1 MEYLA
6 GQKFGHE
13 RPNAAT
19 IEHICPRKLGGSN
32 EESNLTVRCNLCNRA
47 SGHSMNEW
55 LQYHK
60 HNPPW
65 CEKEQ
70 MRLRQQKATT
80 TTKANNPNIK
90 NCLTL
95 PDLPIKFD
103 KLIQIINIT
112 FLKSNFSKQSQIIVG
127 KYRLDLNSRKIIL
140 ENKNLSLTE
149 RETNLIIFI
158 NKQGNVGIKEL
169 QEKVWDYSNDLETH
183 TVETHIYRL
192 RKKMKDKFNDEKFIL
207 YDNNG
212 YYIN

>member
-55 LQYHK
+55 LQYHE

-70 MRLRQQKATT
+70 MIEYLWMEIHDTSKA
-80 TTKANNPNIK
+80 
-90 NCLTL
+90 
-95 PDLPIKFD
+95 
-103 KLIQIINIT
+103 
-112 FLKSNFSKQSQIIVG
+112 
-127 KYRLDLNSRKIIL
+127 
-140 ENKNLSLTE
+140 
-149 RETNLIIFI
+149 
-158 NKQGNVGIKEL
+158 KEL
-169 QEKVWDYSNDLETH
+169 YPEFSASFWNKRNSMASQEVKE
-183 TVETHIYRL
+183 
-192 RKKMKDKFNDEKFIL
+192 
-207 YDNNG
+207 
-212 YYIN
+212 